1 MVAFWPGEREPE
13 YNGKKLSEWIER
25 CWEFGLD
32 DSQNTEAQNIVQ
44 TIGTNGLPSLLKWA
58 RQGVPVWQI
67 RAAEWC
73 QKFHVYWLG
82 HPVWARARRN
92 YHAWAA
98 LRLLG
103 PKATSAVPEVSR
115 IAMDSGSY
123 EVMGHAV
130 IFLSESGPDGVPPL
144 LQIIAQGTGERRI
157 KAIVHIADMP
167 DLGTNAS
174 VVVAVLMKCLDEND
188 ESVAACAANSLG
200 RLGRE
205 TKKVVPALIG
215 LLHDQRP
222 AVSTSAWEA
231 LGMLADNRAAVPDLQ
246 RAVPELATAKE
257 DPIPK
262 VRECATNAL
271 VKIAPEVLTNGV
283 KGF

>member
-1 MVAFWPGEREPE
+1 
-13 YNGKKLSEWIER
+13 
-25 CWEFGLD
+25 
-32 DSQNTEAQNIVQ
+32 
-44 TIGTNGLPSLLKWA
+44 
-58 RQGVPVWQI
+58 
-67 RAAEWC
+67 
-73 QKFHVYWLG
+73 
-82 HPVWARARRN
+82 
-92 YHAWAA
+92 
-98 LRLLG
+98 
-103 PKATSAVPEVSR
+103 
-115 IAMDSGSY
+115 MDSGSY